1 MAPKRMVA
9 LSHKAWLCSYVFSF
23 INKYPKTHK
32 DLLACGYS
40 LVGFMLLGVDLETS
54 DFVI

>member
-9 LSHKAWLCSYVFSF
+9 LSRKAWFCSYVFSF

-32 DLLACGYS
+32 DLLACGHS